1 MSFEQT
7 KIFADLVN
15 NFTRFANEHR
25 HDVGRD
31 QMAAEMVARWSRM
44 HGPDRIAK
52 VAKKANQKAKVK
64 FFSV

>member
-7 KIFADLVN
+7 KIFSDLVN

-31 QMAAEMVARWSRM
+31 HMAAEMVARWSRM
-44 HGPDRIAK
+44 HGADRLHASGQ
-52 VAKKANQKAKVK
+52 AQAANGTH
-64 FFSV
+64 